1 MAVSGNTGPLILLL
15 QVRWQL
21 FVNSLRRQ
29 NRRLELLVQS
39 LGIFFAALFVLGT
52 GIGFT
57 VGAYEALRTSQAWI
71 LGMLLWVIFA
81 AWQFAPILFEGY
93 SPGVNFRE
101 IARYPVSFRLYF
113 VLNCVYGLSDP
124 AALASLWW
132 MLCFWLGL
140 LFARPAWSLPA
151 AVFLAAFAVFNV
163 FCNRLLI
170 GLLERFQ
177 STRKGRE
184 RMAVILLTL
193 MVTPQLIQMIGISRM
208 NAVMPARKLLFQVA
222 SLNHFSPP
230 GSVFTAIS
238 GTGAEQL
245 AAALLLFGYLS
256 VAALLLRR
264 QAHAVYL
271 GELHSDGAKT
281 HRELTAEPGW
291 KLPGLDDIVSAVIEK
306 EFRYLRQNARLLVQ
320 LVYPLVI
327 FALMFS
333 GRGAFRK
340 GVLAIGQ
347 GSTAMLGMMAGF
359 LLLSISNM
367 AYNIFGLDREGFGRW
382 LLAPVKLQKILLA
395 KNLAQSS
402 LFLALYAIVAGL
414 LLVTT
419 RLPWLSFA
427 GITVSFVTVL
437 VVQFGAGNLF
447 SVWWPKKVDLSQMS
461 SRTVSPAAGFA
472 SMLVILPVG
481 MIAGSVMMASYFMK
495 LPWLPLVAG
504 LVLLAIIIRLYFYT
518 LDRAA
523 RYIQEH
529 CEEIEQTLSK

>member
-1 MAVSGNTGPLILLL
+1 MAVSGKTAPLLLLL

-29 NRRLELLVQS
+29 NRRIELLVQS
-39 LGIFFAALFVLGT
+39 VGIFFAALFVLGA
-52 GIGFT
+52 GFGFFFGT
-57 VGAYEALRTSQAWI
+57 FEGLRSSQPWI
-71 LGMLLWVIFA
+71 LGMLLWVVFL
-81 AWQFAPILFEGY
+81 AWQFTPILFEGY
-93 SPGVNFRE
+93 SPGLNFRE
-101 IARYPVSFRLYF
+101 IARYPVSFPLYF
-113 VLNCVYGLSDP
+113 VLHCVYGLSDP

-132 MLCFWLGL
+132 MLCLWLGV

-151 AVFLAAFAVFNV
+151 AGILAAFALFNV

-184 RMAVILLTL
+184 RMAVILLAL
-193 MVTPQLIQMIGISRM
+193 MVTPQLIQMIGITRM
-208 NAVMPARKLLFQVA
+208 NALMPGKTLLFKVA
-222 SLNHFSPP
+222 ALNRLSPP
-230 GSVFTAIS
+230 GSVFAAIT
-238 GTGAEQL
+238 GTGGEQL
-245 AAALLLFGYLS
+245 AAALLLFGYLG

-264 QAHAVYL
+264 QARAVYL
-271 GELHSDGAKT
+271 GELHSDGSKA
-281 HRELTAEPGW
+281 HRELKAEPGW
-291 KLPGLDDIVSAVIEK
+291 KIPGFDEIISAVIEK
-306 EFRYLRQNARLLVQ
+306 EFRYLRQNARLLLQ

-327 FALMFS
+327 FALLFS
-333 GRGAFRK
+333 GRGALRK
-340 GVLAIGQ
+340 GFPAAGQ

-359 LLLSISNM
+359 LLLGVANM

-395 KNLAQSS
+395 KNLAQAS
-402 LFLALYAIVAGL
+402 LFVAMYAIVASL
-414 LLVTT
+414 LLAISH
-419 RLPWLSFA
+419 LPWLPFA
-427 GITVSFVTVL
+427 GITVSFITVL

-461 SRTVSPAAGFA
+461 SRTVSPAAGLA

-481 MIAGSVMMASYFMK
+481 MIVGSVLMASYF
-495 LPWLPLVAG
+495 LEIPWLPLAAG
-504 LVLLAIIIRLYFYT
+504 LVLLAIIIRLYFYS

-529 CEEIEQTLSK
+529 MEEIEQTLSK